1 MPDRW
6 RAQEK
11 DITRTE
17 VCGKVIVLLSGE
29 TLRQLKQLIA
39 SDNAHEFYVSPE
51 WRHLR
56 AEVLREQKNECQE
69 HRKRG
74 AYARANHVH
83 HVNYL
88 RNHPELALSKWY
100 LDKVGVPRRN
110 LIAVCK
116 DCHETVC
123 HPERLRHS
131 KSEPWAEDWS

>member
-1 MPDRW
+1 MDGKW
-6 RAQEK
+6 QVYSK
-11 DITRTE
+11 DISTTE
-17 VCGKVIVLLSGE
+17 IDGKVIIILSGE
-29 TLRQLKQLIA
+29 TLQQLKELIA
-39 SDNAHEFYVSPE
+39 SNNTHEFYVSPE

-74 AYARANHVH
+74 SYARANHVH

-100 LDKVGVPRRN
+100 LDKLGILRRN

-123 HPERLRHS
+123 HPERLRHA
-131 KSEPWAEDWS
+131 KLEPWPESWE

>member
-1 MPDRW
+1 MEKW
-6 RAQEK
+6 AAQQK
-11 DITRTE
+11 DATNAEAQGKTIT
-17 VCGKVIVLLSGE
+17 ILSGE
-29 TLRQLKQLIA
+29 TLRQLKQLIV
-39 SDNAHEFYVSPE
+39 SGNAHEFYVSHE

-69 HRKRG
+69 HKKRG
-74 AYARANHVH
+74 GYARANHVH

-88 RNHPELALSKWY
+88 RSHPELALSKWY
-100 LDKVGVPRRN
+100 LDKTGAPRRN

-131 KSEPWAEDWS
+131 KPEPWVEDWS